1 MEGRKPMALWLELEQ
16 QLPTWLSSEG
26 GEERKR
32 RSSRDGVVYA
42 MAPRLV
48 LRIAA
53 GRSSD
58 LGAGVTSK
66 PIEEYQGRG
75 KELFLRP
82 QREMQ
87 RQQLGTSKINAINTH
102 KPSR

>member
-1 MEGRKPMALWLELEQ
+1 MALWLELEQ
-16 QLPTWLSSEG
+16 RLPTLLSSES

-53 GRSSD
+53 GRGSD
-58 LGAGVTSK
+58 SGAGVTSNLQ
-66 PIEEYQGRG
+66 PIEEYQGRDG
-75 KELFLRP
+75 ELFLRP
-82 QREMQ
+82 QREM
-87 RQQLGTSKINAINTH
+87 
-102 KPSR
+102 

>member
-1 MEGRKPMALWLELEQ
+1 
-16 QLPTWLSSEG
+16 
-26 GEERKR
+26 
-32 RSSRDGVVYA
+32 

-58 LGAGVTSK
+58 SGAGVTSK

-75 KELFLRP
+75 RELFLRP

-87 RQQLGTSKINAINTH
+87 QQQQQLRTSKINAINTH
-102 KPSR
+102 KASG